1 MLHDAQLRTPPNA
14 EGAPWATWRRR
25 NPPTFDRAELIAWR
39 EWVDAK
45 CPGGDWDYTGWL
57 KGGREA
63 AAKAAAEVVKRKNK
77 RR

>member
-1 MLHDAQLRTPPNA
+1 
-14 EGAPWATWRRR
+14 
-25 NPPTFDRAELIAWR
+25 
-39 EWVDAK
+39 VDAK